1 MDKKIPA
8 DLLERIQFRKPNNQN
23 PGEDQAV
30 EYIKFDEFPCADC
43 KKMISQSKHS
53 IRRYAVPQPH
63 YRTRC
68 ENCFMVQDPETKQYD
83 VHVSS
88 ANRRFLNYFNTKK

>member
-8 DLLERIQFRKPNNQN
+8 DLLERIEFRKPTTHN
-23 PGEDQAV
+23 PSPDQPIV
-30 EYIKFDEFPCADC
+30 SIKFDEYPCPDC
-43 KKMISQSKHS
+43 DQMIHQAKHS
-53 IRRYAVPQPH
+53 IRKYAVPQPH

-83 VHVSS
+83 VHVSN
-88 ANRRFLNYFNTKK
+88 AYRRFLDYFTPKK